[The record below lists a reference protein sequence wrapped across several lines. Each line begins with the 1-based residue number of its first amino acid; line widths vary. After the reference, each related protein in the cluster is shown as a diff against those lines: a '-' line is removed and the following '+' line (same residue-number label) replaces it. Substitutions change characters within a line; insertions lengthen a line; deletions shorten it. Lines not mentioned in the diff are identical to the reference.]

1 MSRVKL
7 SIENNILSRL
17 GVTGTDHINERCD
30 TVIVSA
36 LKDNPL
42 SFAEEYLLQ
51 REWRRIIEGL
61 KLLMV
66 NHQAEKGIIAVSKS
80 GRPVIA
86 DLKRGIEDNDNID
99 LFFIDDFYP
108 AADQAIL
115 THEIAGQP
123 FYRATRT
130 ALLGSLVYDLQTVI
144 NIYEAVTE
152 EEPVTRR
159 LLTCTGEV
167 VLPSLVLGHLGVSF
181 REVIELCGGATID
194 EYVIFAGAP
203 SRGAIITDIDTPV
216 TKSTTTITVLPA
228 SHELVKERSLTIGAQ
243 VRKIKSVCNQCSF
256 CTELCPVYLLG
267 GKLYPHQIMRQ
278 VAYGLAEPEEVML
291 GALLCSE
298 CGICEVFACPHKLS
312 PRSVNKYIKERLKQE
327 TDPESLLSR
336 NISDQTNSQTENQ
349 TNRLISGQLQ
359 PRSNRDYRKVPFE
372 RLADLFSVGPYAE
385 PPKMELLETN
395 PGQVELL
402 FQEMSAAGVLPRV
415 KPGEEITEGTLVA
428 ETKMSSGAGL
438 HASITGKITFLD
450 EERVI
455 IKR

>member
-1 MSRVKL
+1 L

-17 GVTGTDHINERCD
+17 GVTGTDHINEKCR

-51 REWRRIIEGL
+51 REWPKIIDGL

-66 NHQAEKGIIAVSKS
+66 NHHAEKGIIAVSKS
-80 GRPVIA
+80 DRPVIA
-86 DLKRGIEDNDNID
+86 DLKHCVEDCDNID
-99 LFFIDDFYP
+99 LFFVDNFYP

-115 THEIAGQP
+115 IYEITGQL
-123 FYRATRT
+123 FSRATPA
-130 ALLGSLVYDLQTVI
+130 ALSGSLVYELRTVI
-144 NIYEAVTE
+144 NICEAVTE
-152 EEPVTRR
+152 KTPVTRR

-167 VLPSLVLGHLGVSF
+167 ALPSLVLGHLGVSF

-194 EYVIFAGAP
+194 EYVILSGAP
-203 SRGAIITDIDTPV
+203 ARGAITTDIDTPV
-216 TKSTTTITVLPA
+216 TRSTTTITVLPA
-228 SHELVKERSLTIGAQ
+228 DHELVKERFQTIGAQ
-243 VRKIKSVCNQCSF
+243 IKKSKSVCNQCSF

-267 GKLYPHQIMRQ
+267 GKLYPHLIMRQ
-278 VAYGLAEPEEVML
+278 IAYGLAEPEEVIL

-312 PRSVNKYIKERLKQE
+312 PRAVNREIKERLKQE
-327 TDPESLLSR
+327 AEPECLLDGQINGNKGDDR
-336 NISDQTNSQTENQ
+336 ISDQTDGQ
-349 TNRLISGQLQ
+349 ISGKLQ
-359 PRSNRDYRKVPFE
+359 PHSNRDYRKVSFE

-385 PPKMELLETN
+385 PPKMELLETS

-415 KPGEEITEGTLVA
+415 KPGEEIAQGSLVA
-428 ETKMSSGAGL
+428 ETKMPTGAGL
-438 HASITGKITFLD
+438 HTSISGKVTFLNK
-450 EERVI
+450 ERVI
-455 IKR
+455 IRR

>member
-17 GVTGTDHINERCD
+17 GVTGADHITERCD

-51 REWRRIIEGL
+51 QEQHRIIDGL

-66 NHQAEKGIIAVSKS
+66 NHQAEKGIIAASKND
-80 GRPVIA
+80 RPVIA
-86 DLKRGIEDNDNID
+86 DLKRCVEDCDNID

-115 THEIAGQP
+115 ICEIAGQS
-123 FYRATRT
+123 FSGATPV
-130 ALLGSLVYDLQTVI
+130 ASPGSLVYDLRTVI
-144 NIYEAVTE
+144 DIYKAVTA

-181 REVIELCGGATID
+181 REVIELCGGATTTTID
-194 EYVIFAGAP
+194 EYVIFSGAP
-203 SRGAIITDIDTPV
+203 ARGAIITDIDTPV

-228 SHELVKERSLTIGAQ
+228 DHELVKERSRTIGAQ
-243 VRKIKSVCNQCSF
+243 IKKIKSVCNQCSF

-267 GKLYPHQIMRQ
+267 GKLHPHLIMRQ
-278 VAYGLAEPEEVML
+278 IAYGAAEPEEVIL
-291 GALLCSE
+291 GALFCSE

-312 PRSVNKYIKERLKQE
+312 PRAINKQIKERLKQE
-327 TDPESLLSR
+327 AQPGSL
-336 NISDQTNSQTENQ
+336 ISDNIRSGYLGNHISDHSQPH
-349 TNRLISGQLQ
+349 L
-359 PRSNRDYRKVPFE
+359 NRDYRKVPFE

-385 PPKMELLETN
+385 PPRMELLETS

-402 FQEMSAAGVLPRV
+402 FHEMSAAGVLPRV
-415 KPGEEITEGTLVA
+415 KTGEEIAEGSLVA
-428 ETKMSSGAGL
+428 ETKMSTGAGL
-438 HASITGKITFLD
+438 HSSISGKVTLLSN
-450 EERVI
+450 ERVI

>member
-1 MSRVKL
+1 L

-17 GVTGTDHINERCD
+17 GVTGTDHINEKCR

-51 REWRRIIEGL
+51 REWPKIIDGL

-66 NHQAEKGIIAVSKS
+66 NHHAEKGIIAVSKS
-80 GRPVIA
+80 DRPVIA
-86 DLKRGIEDNDNID
+86 DLKHCVEDCDNID
-99 LFFIDDFYP
+99 LFFVDNFYP

-115 THEIAGQP
+115 IYEITGQL
-123 FYRATRT
+123 FSRATPA
-130 ALLGSLVYDLQTVI
+130 ALSGSLVYELRTVI
-144 NIYEAVTE
+144 NICEAVTE
-152 EEPVTRR
+152 KTPVTRR

-167 VLPSLVLGHLGVSF
+167 ALPSLVLGHLGVSF

-194 EYVIFAGAP
+194 EYVILSGAP
-203 SRGAIITDIDTPV
+203 ARGAITTDIDTPV
-216 TKSTTTITVLPA
+216 TRSTTTITVLPA
-228 SHELVKERSLTIGAQ
+228 DHELVKERFQTIGAQ
-243 VRKIKSVCNQCSF
+243 IKKSKSVCNQCSF

-267 GKLYPHQIMRQ
+267 GKLYPHLIMRQ
-278 VAYGLAEPEEVML
+278 IAYGLAEPEEVIL

-312 PRSVNKYIKERLKQE
+312 PRAVNREIKERLKQE
-327 TDPESLLSR
+327 AEPECLLDGQINGNKGDDR
-336 NISDQTNSQTENQ
+336 ISDQTDGQ
-349 TNRLISGQLQ
+349 ISGKLQ
-359 PRSNRDYRKVPFE
+359 PHSNRDYRKVSFE

-385 PPKMELLETN
+385 PPKMELLETS

-415 KPGEEITEGTLVA
+415 KPGEEIAQGSLVA
-428 ETKMSSGAGL
+428 ETKMPTGGGL
-438 HASITGKITFLD
+438 HTSISGKVTFLNK
-450 EERVI
+450 ERVI
-455 IKR
+455 IRR